1 MSDDEPKAT
10 LPTSTLVERYKREEA
25 ADEATFQ
32 APWVERYFATLK
44 SSLKKWLGME

>member
-1 MSDDEPKAT
+1 MSDGEPRAT
-10 LPTSTLVERYKREEA
+10 LPTSTVEHYKRQEA

-44 SSLKKWLGME
+44 SSVKKWLGVK